1 MTSDNC
7 GNLANMEL
15 KIVSIICSISMIIL
29 TSTDLSE
36 DVLQGKMFAISP
48 LLNQR
53 WQYKHCAGGKDM
65 DRADESD
72 DIASR
77 S

>member
-1 MTSDNC
+1 MTPDYC

-15 KIVSIICSISMIIL
+15 KIVLICSIFIIIL

-36 DVLQGKMFAISP
+36 DVLQGKMFAISS
-48 LLNQR
+48 LLSQR
-53 WQYKHCAGGKDM
+53 RQYKRCAGGK

>member
-1 MTSDNC
+1 METC
-7 GNLANMEL
+7 ELANMEL
-15 KIVSIICSISMIIL
+15 KIVLICSIFIIIL

-36 DVLQGKMFAISP
+36 DVLQGKMFAISS

-53 WQYKHCAGGKDM
+53 WQYKHCAGGKD
-65 DRADESD
+65 RADESD
-72 DIASR
+72 NIASR

>member
-1 MTSDNC
+1 
-7 GNLANMEL
+7 
-15 KIVSIICSISMIIL
+15 MIIL